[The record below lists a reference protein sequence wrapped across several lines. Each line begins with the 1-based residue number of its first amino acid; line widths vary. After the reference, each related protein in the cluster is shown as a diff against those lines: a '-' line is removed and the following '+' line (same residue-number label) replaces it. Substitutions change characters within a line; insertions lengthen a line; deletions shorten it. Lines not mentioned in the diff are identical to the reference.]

1 MSMETLNSSVGSLVE
16 ESLFSDMDDEELLL
30 RRLSPYA
37 TLRPGDLSSLM
48 GIPHQTRGLSHIKAA
63 SVFADAIAE
72 RSDSD
77 GESEKED
84 ATEPEGEAVVVR
96 GQDIGDLPAE
106 YVVRGLRPHEMP
118 VIGVYV
124 DPRILPGFRYKV
136 RHAGPGAQ
144 RYLFE
149 GRAMTLQSI
158 GLGYGKRLTFTGE
171 SLNFND
177 NYFWSDSDPN
187 GFAFSLEAVREGDRL
202 SIYGNNGSGV
212 LERSRSRGR
221 LVRRKKFLAS
231 NSKNTGI
238 YIFVV
243 HFFLQVVNG
252 DVIKRVRVT
261 MRCNVIYHHH
271 SHGRVDYKL
280 HDMETLTGE
289 AVLVKKRGS
298 RVAALDSVH
307 NVYLSHCNH
316 PCTLQVEP

>member
-1 MSMETLNSSVGSLVE
+1 MLCPREGK
-16 ESLFSDMDDEELLL
+16 
-30 RRLSPYA
+30 
-37 TLRPGDLSSLM
+37 
-48 GIPHQTRGLSHIKAA
+48 TRGLSHIKAA

-84 ATEPEGEAVVVR
+84 ATEPE
-96 GQDIGDLPAE
+96 
-106 YVVRGLRPHEMP
+106 
-118 VIGVYV
+118 GVYV

-202 SIYGNNGSGV
+202 SIYGNNG
-212 LERSRSRGR
+212 
-221 LVRRKKFLAS
+221 

-280 HDMETLTGE
+280 HEHGDPHGRGEKIRNEELWERAGQEPVAKQIRAEEVGLDWTTPQEASIQHHTPSPDMESAGGKGREAASQPAGGGTLRQSYVSSGPTGLE
-289 AVLVKKRGS
+289 W
-298 RVAALDSVH
+298 
-307 NVYLSHCNH
+307 
-316 PCTLQVEP
+316 QE